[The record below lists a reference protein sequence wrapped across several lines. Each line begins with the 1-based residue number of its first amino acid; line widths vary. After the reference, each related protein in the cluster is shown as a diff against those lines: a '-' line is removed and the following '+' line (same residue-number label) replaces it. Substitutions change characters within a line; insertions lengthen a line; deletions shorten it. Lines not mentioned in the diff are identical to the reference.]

1 MKLLSGRQGLHIQA
15 DMAGRLHVHH
25 LDDLRGDHAVLMAIG
40 MVAAGLTRLED
51 IGQTAA
57 LVMIGAIERL

>member
-1 MKLLSGRQGLHIQA
+1 
-15 DMAGRLHVHH
+15 MAGRLHVHH